1 MPFGPVRQP
10 VQALPLL
17 LPLLLPLPHD
27 DFDYLDQRFQA
38 YYYTPDGVEQIISV
52 DWNTR
57 QHRAIFIDGNRQSF
71 TIDVRREFQI
81 TLAEVLELHGI
92 LIHEIEL
99 YDIYGRNIPDT
110 DAVLNQSVED
120 MDLLDGSIWSPP
132 AAVPVEQ
139 ALYQPEL
146 YAAG

>member
-1 MPFGPVRQP
+1 MPFGPVRKP
-10 VQALPLL
+10 VQALPL
-17 LPLLLPLPHD
+17 PHD
-27 DFDYLDQRFQA
+27 DVEYLDQRFQA
-38 YYYTPDGVEQIISV
+38 YYYTPDGVQQIICV

-81 TLAEVLELHGI
+81 TLQEVLELHGI
-92 LIHEIEL
+92 IIQQIEL
-99 YDIYGRNIPDT
+99 QDVSGQNIPD
-110 DAVLNQSVED
+110 AEAMLNQSVED
-120 MDLLDGSIWSPP
+120 MELLAGSIWSSP

>member
-10 VQALPLL
+10 VQALP
-17 LPLLLPLPHD
+17 PPHD

-71 TIDVRREFQI
+71 TIDVRREYQV

-92 LIHEIEL
+92 VINEIEL
-99 YDIYGRNIPDT
+99 QDLRGRDIPDT
-110 DAVLNQSVED
+110 DAILNQSVED
-120 MDLLDGSIWSPP
+120 MELLAGSIWSSP
-132 AAVPVEQ
+132 AAPIQE

>member
-1 MPFGPVRQP
+1 MPFGRIRQP
-10 VQALPLL
+10 VQPVQA
-17 LPLLLPLPHD
+17 LPLPHD

-38 YYYTPDGVEQIISV
+38 YYYTPDGVEQIIRV

-57 QHRAIFIDGNRQSF
+57 QHRAIFVDGNQQSF
-71 TIDVRREFQI
+71 TVDVRREFQV

-92 LIHEIEL
+92 IISEIEL
-99 YDIYGRNIPDT
+99 EDVRGRNLPDT
-110 DAVLNQSVED
+110 NAMLNQSVED
-120 MDLLDGSIWSPP
+120 MDLMAGSIWSSP
-132 AAVPVEQ
+132 AAPIQE